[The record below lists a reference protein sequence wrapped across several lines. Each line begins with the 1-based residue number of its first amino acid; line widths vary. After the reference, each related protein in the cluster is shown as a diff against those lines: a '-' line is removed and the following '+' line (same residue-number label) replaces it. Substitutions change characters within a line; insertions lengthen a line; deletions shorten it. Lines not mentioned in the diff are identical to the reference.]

1 MNIVCVYECGNDF
14 WEAWTDNC
22 FDKISKMNKYAKS
35 SRSGN
40 YSVTAAIEIFI

>member
-1 MNIVCVYECGNDF
+1 MLYVYISVVMIFGED
-14 WEAWTDNC
+14 WTENC

-40 YSVTAAIEIFI
+40 YAVTAAIEIFI